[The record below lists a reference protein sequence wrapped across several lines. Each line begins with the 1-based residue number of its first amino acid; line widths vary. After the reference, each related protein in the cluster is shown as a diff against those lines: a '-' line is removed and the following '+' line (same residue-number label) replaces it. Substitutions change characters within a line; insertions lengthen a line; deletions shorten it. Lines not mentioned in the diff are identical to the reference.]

1 MKNILKIS
9 LIIVAIVLFSCKDE
23 QLRVKYPYSLPE
35 ITDATV
41 AETEIMYG
49 DSVSLTVGEITDNV
63 TPLSTL
69 EIRVVVNDVILTK
82 ESVRTKGNSASYSA
96 KYQIPF
102 GPYMPD
108 NASVEVYLSAINV
121 EGNHTDQVISTA
133 KVRRPQIPEL
143 YIVPVAGGGATKLS
157 LTDATNYIYSASNL
171 KLANEIT
178 FYLASKVTRFG
189 NVDWTGMV
197 FGSVNGELAE
207 IHEGGDGIAL
217 SDLTLIGYKDVSV
230 DLFNFVV
237 TATGDPL
244 TPATSMDIT
253 TFASIEKNSTD
264 HLNVTTAATWKTAV
278 IYLGKNTEMTVTGV
292 TSFNK
297 AFSPDFFEVT
307 GANTVKFLGET
318 GVYTVYYLPSADYV
332 YVEQPNAVFP
342 DVLWLDGVGFGRPQM
357 PLAKTSSWNWNTPL
371 EYAFCRKVSAGVY
384 QTTIYVEHVIDETA
398 AEPWRLRFSAKFFHQ
413 RGWGGEVDAREY
425 TINSNLLVAP
435 TDADLGNFNGT
446 DNLTSAPGVYRLTID
461 TNTKTVNFVKV
472 N

>member
-9 LIIVAIVLFSCKDE
+9 LIIIVIVLSSCNDE

-41 AETEIMYG
+41 AESEIMYG
-49 DSVSLTVGEITDNV
+49 DSISLNVGEVADKV

-69 EIRVVVNDVILTK
+69 EIHVVVNDVIISK
-82 ESVRTKGNSASYSA
+82 ESIRTKGNSASYSA

-108 NASVEVYLSAINV
+108 NDPVEVYLSAINV

-133 KVRRPQIPEL
+133 KVRRPEIPQL
-143 YIVPVAGGGATKLS
+143 YLVPIAGGGATKLS
-157 LTDATNYIYSASNL
+157 LTDASNNIYSANNL
-171 KLANEIT
+171 HLANEIT
-178 FYLASKVTRFG
+178 FYLATKVTRFG

-197 FGSVNGELAE
+197 FGSVNGELTE
-207 IHEGGDGIAL
+207 VQQGGEGITL
-217 SDLTLIGYKDVSV
+217 SDLTLIGYKEVTV

-237 TATGDPL
+237 SAIGDPL
-244 TPATSMDIT
+244 TPATSMDIS

-264 HLNVTTAATWKTAV
+264 HLNATTAATWKTAV

-292 TSFNK
+292 TNFNK

-318 GVYTVYYLPSADYV
+318 GIYTVYYLPSADYV
-332 YVEQPNAVFP
+332 YVEQPDAVFP
-342 DVLWLDGVGFGRPQM
+342 DVLWLDGVGFGRPQT

-398 AEPWRLRFSAKFFHQ
+398 AEPWRLRLSAKFFHQ
-413 RGWGGEVDAREY
+413 RGWGGEEDARQY
-425 TINSNLLVAP
+425 TINSDLLIAP

-446 DNLTSAPGVYRLTID
+446 NNLTSVPGVYRFTID
-461 TNTKTVNFVKV
+461 TNAKTVNFVKV

>member
-9 LIIVAIVLFSCKDE
+9 LIIIAIVLFSCKDE

-49 DSVSLTVGEITDNV
+49 DSVSLTVGDITDNV

-69 EIRVVVNDVILTK
+69 EIRVVVNDVIITK

-108 NASVEVYLSAINV
+108 NADVEVYLSAINV
-121 EGNHTDQVISTA
+121 EGNHTDQVVSTA
-133 KVRRPQIPEL
+133 KVRRPEIPQL
-143 YIVPVAGGGATKLS
+143 YLVPVTGGGATKLS
-157 LTDATNYIYSASNL
+157 LTDAENYIYSASNL
-171 KLANEIT
+171 NLANEIT
-178 FYLASKVTRFG
+178 FYLATKVTRFG

-207 IHEGGDGIAL
+207 VQQDGNGITL
-217 SDLTLIGYKDVSV
+217 SDLTLIGYKEVNV
-230 DLFNFVV
+230 DLFNYVV
-237 TATGDPL
+237 TGVGDPL

-253 TFASIEKNSTD
+253 TFASVDINSTD
-264 HLNVTTAATWKTAV
+264 HLNVTTADTWKTSV
-278 IYLGKNTEMTVTGV
+278 IYLGKDTEMTVTGV
-292 TSFNK
+292 NNFSK
-297 AFSPDFFEVT
+297 AFTPDFFEVT
-307 GANTVKFLGET
+307 GADKVKFLGET

-332 YVEQPNAVFP
+332 YVEQPNAVYP
-342 DVLWLDGVGFGRPQM
+342 DVLWLDGVGFGRPQE
-357 PLAKTSSWNWNTPL
+357 PLAKTSSWNWNSPL

-384 QTTIYVEHVIDETA
+384 QTTIYVEHVLDETA
-398 AEPWRLRFSAKFFHQ
+398 DEPWRLRFSAKFFHQ

-425 TINSNLLVAP
+425 TINSDLLIAP

-446 DNLTSAPGVYRLTID
+446 DNLVAAPGVYRFTID
-461 TNTKTVNFVKV
+461 TNAKTVNFVKV